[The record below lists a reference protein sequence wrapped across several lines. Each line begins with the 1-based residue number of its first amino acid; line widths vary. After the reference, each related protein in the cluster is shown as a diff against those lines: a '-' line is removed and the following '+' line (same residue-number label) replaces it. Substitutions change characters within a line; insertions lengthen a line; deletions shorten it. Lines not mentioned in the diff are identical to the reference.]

1 MKKLALKLIKLYQKY
16 LSPENFG
23 LQICRFE
30 PSCSRYTSQAIEKY
44 GVIKG
49 ALMGG
54 WRILRC
60 NPFNAGGDDPL
71 K

>member
-1 MKKLALKLIKLYQKY
+1 MKKLALNSIKFYRKY

-23 LQICRFE
+23 IFLCRYE
-30 PSCSRYTSQAIEKY
+30 PSCSRYTHKAIEKY

-49 ALMGG
+49 TFMGM
-54 WRILRC
+54 WRVLRC
-60 NPFNAGGDDPL
+60 NPLSKGGKDPV